1 MSDIHN
7 QREIENLQAEIERLR
22 AALRFYAE
30 GEWSDGYPGGVKIDD
45 NTLDFGEITRLRA
58 REAELVEALEDIA
71 DGMGEDDP
79 VEIGKY
85 APAIARAALE
95 GK

>member
-1 MSDIHN
+1 MTDIVWNLRNDVPCNGDIGCAWELCN
-7 QREIENLQAEIERLR
+7 Q
-22 AALRFYAE
+22 AA
-30 GEWSDGYPGGVKIDD
+30 D
-45 NTLDFGEITRLRA
+45 EITRLRA

-85 APAIARAALE
+85 APAIARAAL
-95 GK
+95 GDDK